1 MRYWELNELLA
12 VGLIRNN
19 DENQDLLCD
28 ENIRDRCE
36 TFGGILVAL
45 SHMTGI
51 VLQIA
56 RNLRTRRFFSLAK
69 QETVHSSNT
78 RFTS

>member
-1 MRYWELNELLA
+1 MRCWELNELLA
-12 VGLIRNN
+12 VFN

-51 VLQIA
+51 ALQIA
-56 RNLRTRRFFSLAK
+56 RNLRTRPLR
-69 QETVHSSNT
+69 N
-78 RFTS
+78 

>member
-28 ENIRDRCE
+28 ENIRDRYE
-36 TFGGILVAL
+36 TFGCILVAL

-51 VLQIA
+51 ALQIA
-56 RNLRTRRFFSLAK
+56 RNLRTRPLR
-69 QETVHSSNT
+69 N
-78 RFTS
+78 